1 MAAVT
6 SPIAEVE
13 AIVLRAPSADPE
25 DLDGSSET
33 VVVRITDEDGRSG
46 IGEADAPPE
55 AVRELVLMA
64 DSHGWSRGLRGMLLG
79 RDPFELGALH
89 DELYEG
95 TIYHGRRGLGIH
107 ALSAVDV
114 ALHDLAGKQLG
125 RPAYQLLGGARRTQI
140 TPYATVYPEAVKGR
154 TIAQMM
160 DRIAQQFQ
168 VALALGF
175 GTVKMEVLFYDLV
188 TDRELVECI
197 REGRRLLGDSVA
209 MMLDF
214 GYRWHDWRD
223 ALWTLRRVEDCDVFF
238 AEATLQHDDLEGH
251 RKLAERVEMR
261 VCGAEFAAT
270 VHECRE
276 WLERGRVGVLQPD
289 ITHCGGFSE
298 ARRIAALTNAR
309 SSSRISSTASARGVS
324 RLIGHGIAEGATS
337 GSPVIRLF
345 VCRPAWL
352 SWPTTMPPSRL
363 TAAASRASPATYRSS
378 SIMAMRGITRPLG
391 CTPRFSVTISPKPP
405 RARAPRYAQSASVTN
420 PSAVA

>member
-1 MAAVT
+1 MAAVS
-6 SPIAEVE
+6 SPIADVE
-13 AIVLRAPSADPE
+13 AIVLRAPTADPE

-33 VVVRITDEDGRSG
+33 VVVRITDEDGRTG

-79 RDPFELGALH
+79 RDPFEVGALH
-89 DELYEG
+89 DELYAG

-125 RPAYQLLGGARRTQI
+125 RPAYQLLGGARRDRI

-154 TIAQMM
+154 TIGQMM
-160 DRIAQQFQ
+160 ERIAEQFE
-168 VALALGF
+168 VALLLGF
-175 GTVKMEVLFYDLV
+175 GAVKMEVLFYDLV

-197 REGRRLLGDSVA
+197 REGRRLLGDGVA

-276 WLERGRVGVLQPD
+276 WLERGRVDVLQPD
-289 ITHCGGFSE
+289 INRCGGLTE
-298 ARRIAALTNAR
+298 IRRIAELAAL
-309 SSSRISSTASARGVS
+309 
-324 RLIGHGIAEGATS
+324 HGAAVVPHGWKTGI
-337 GSPVIRLF
+337 
-345 VCRPAWL
+345 
-352 SWPTTMPPSRL
+352 
-363 TAAASRASPATYRSS
+363 TAAAARHFQAATTNAPFVEMLHAALYDSPLRAELTGPDPALENG
-378 SIMAMRGITRPLG
+378 SIPL
-391 CTPRFSVTISPKPP
+391 
-405 RARAPRYAQSASVTN
+405 
-420 PSAVA
+420 PSEPGLGVELDEAAVARYRR

>member
-276 WLERGRVGVLQPD
+276 WLERGRVDVLQPD
-289 ITHCGGFSE
+289 INRCGGLTE
-298 ARRIAALTNAR
+298 IRRIAELAAL
-309 SSSRISSTASARGVS
+309 
-324 RLIGHGIAEGATS
+324 HGAIVVPHGWKT
-337 GSPVIRLF
+337 GI
-345 VCRPAWL
+345 
-352 SWPTTMPPSRL
+352 
-363 TAAASRASPATYRSS
+363 TAAAARHFQAATVNAPYVEMLHPALYDSPLRAELTGPEPAVVDGSIPLPSEPGLGVELDAAALARYR
-378 SIMAMRGITRPLG
+378 R
-391 CTPRFSVTISPKPP
+391 
-405 RARAPRYAQSASVTN
+405 
-420 PSAVA
+420 

>member
-6 SPIAEVE
+6 SSIADVE

-79 RDPFELGALH
+79 RDPFEVGALH

-125 RPAYQLLGGARRTQI
+125 RPAYQLLGGARRERI

-276 WLERGRVGVLQPD
+276 WLERGRVDVLQPD
-289 ITHCGGFSE
+289 INRCGGLTE
-298 ARRIAALTNAR
+298 IRRIAELAAL
-309 SSSRISSTASARGVS
+309 
-324 RLIGHGIAEGATS
+324 HGAIVVPHGWKT
-337 GSPVIRLF
+337 GI
-345 VCRPAWL
+345 
-352 SWPTTMPPSRL
+352 
-363 TAAASRASPATYRSS
+363 TAAAARHFQAATVNAPYVEMLHPALYDSPLRAELTGPEPAVVDGSIPLPSEPGLGVELDAAALARYR
-378 SIMAMRGITRPLG
+378 R
-391 CTPRFSVTISPKPP
+391 
-405 RARAPRYAQSASVTN
+405 
-420 PSAVA
+420 

>member
-276 WLERGRVGVLQPD
+276 WLERGRVDVLQPD
-289 ITHCGGFSE
+289 INRCGGLTE
-298 ARRIAALTNAR
+298 IRRIAELAAL
-309 SSSRISSTASARGVS
+309 
-324 RLIGHGIAEGATS
+324 HGAIVVPHGWKT
-337 GSPVIRLF
+337 GI
-345 VCRPAWL
+345 
-352 SWPTTMPPSRL
+352 
-363 TAAASRASPATYRSS
+363 TAAAARHFQAATVNAPYVEMLHPALYDSPLRAELTGPEPDVVD
-378 SIMAMRGITRPLG
+378 G
-391 CTPRFSVTISPKPP
+391 
-405 RARAPRYAQSASVTN
+405 
-420 PSAVA
+420 AVALPSEPGLGLELDEAAVARYCVA

>member
-33 VVVRITDEDGRSG
+33 VVVRITDEDGRTG

-160 DRIAQQFQ
+160 ERIAEQFE
-168 VALALGF
+168 VALSLGF
-175 GTVKMEVLFYDLV
+175 AAVKMEVLFYDLV

-197 REGRRLLGDSVA
+197 REGRRLLGDGVA

-251 RKLAERVEMR
+251 RKLAERVEIR

-276 WLERGRVGVLQPD
+276 WLERGRVDVLQPD
-289 ITHCGGFSE
+289 INRCGGLTE
-298 ARRIAALTNAR
+298 IRRIAELATL
-309 SSSRISSTASARGVS
+309 
-324 RLIGHGIAEGATS
+324 HGAVVVPHGWKTGI
-337 GSPVIRLF
+337 
-345 VCRPAWL
+345 
-352 SWPTTMPPSRL
+352 
-363 TAAASRASPATYRSS
+363 TAAAARHFQAATANAPYVEMLHPALYDSPLRAELTGPEPEVVDGSVALPSEPGLGVELDAGAVERYR
-378 SIMAMRGITRPLG
+378 R
-391 CTPRFSVTISPKPP
+391 
-405 RARAPRYAQSASVTN
+405 
-420 PSAVA
+420 